1 MERPEAILV
10 IGERMLFPST
20 REIAWEEVK
29 SDHISDIFEMSK
41 TCDKFLYVISNL
53 ILKVTL

>member
-1 MERPEAILV
+1 
-10 IGERMLFPST
+10 MLFPSN

-41 TCDKFLYVISNL
+41 ICDKVLYVISNL